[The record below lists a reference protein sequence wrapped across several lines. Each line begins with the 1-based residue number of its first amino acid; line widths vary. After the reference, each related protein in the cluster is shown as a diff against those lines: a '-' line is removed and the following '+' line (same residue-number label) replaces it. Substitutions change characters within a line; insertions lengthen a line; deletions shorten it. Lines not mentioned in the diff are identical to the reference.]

1 MKRKKLLCGILTA
14 VLIGSLPAQVF
25 AEGRVVWKENQTEI
39 HVGRTGFQNYYDICY
54 LNTESG
60 QLESDYVYGFRDSIS
75 LLMIDGG
82 FVPFS
87 RILIDEKGAIHVS
100 FEDLKEPLGL
110 ELLQGEDVGVV
121 TLKNENGKELVLRYV
136 ESQMTRLEDEVYVP
150 LRLTAEFFGCEVK
163 YIPDYQKEFCNE
175 GYSSMPKIHIITVET
190 PQNQEKTYTREE
202 AMLFLQKAAGE
213 VYERYVNTM
222 QASGMEYQ
230 EYDSGA
236 IVDSGKELGRYFVY
250 QLESF
255 ADIPI
260 YINRYTGEIYSQN
273 PMSTLI
279 SISDGLYGISR
290 ALY

>member
-175 GYSSMPKIHIITVET
+175 GYSSMP
-190 PQNQEKTYTREE
+190 
-202 AMLFLQKAAGE
+202 
-213 VYERYVNTM
+213 
-222 QASGMEYQ
+222 
-230 EYDSGA
+230 
-236 IVDSGKELGRYFVY
+236 
-250 QLESF
+250 
-255 ADIPI
+255 
-260 YINRYTGEIYSQN
+260 
-273 PMSTLI
+273 
-279 SISDGLYGISR
+279 
-290 ALY
+290 